1 MTNRLRWWVA
11 VGIGL
16 ATLAAV
22 LLGSV
27 LAAML
32 RATAP

>member
-1 MTNRLRWWVA
+1 MSDRLRWWVT

-22 LLGSV
+22 LVGSV